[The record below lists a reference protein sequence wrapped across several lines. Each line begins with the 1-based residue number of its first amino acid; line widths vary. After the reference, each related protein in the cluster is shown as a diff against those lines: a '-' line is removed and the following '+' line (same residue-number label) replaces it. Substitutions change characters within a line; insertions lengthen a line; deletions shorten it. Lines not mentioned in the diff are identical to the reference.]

1 MLQSTRLIV
10 PSACARLKTMKT
22 VKSGG
27 STVMDPDT
35 ARVIGIILNVLV
47 YRISRSVCIFQCYR
61 SGNLTLIGKWYC
73 TKCEAVLFPHNN
85 EADQASSDGYEYAP
99 GMEGEESSSDNSIA
113 FSPWEG
119 LEEEARTEG
128 PDSQS
133 DSELDEDC
141 EIDEDCEFDQEPEGT
156 GAEEIGKLVNGDMC
170 DLTNVWDKM
179 RSIDM
184 NNDEA
189 VASLI
194 RNMTSER
201 ERERLEFTA
210 KDEAD
215 ILAASGALP
224 DKVNSDR
231 PSELTFPSF
240 YK

>member
-1 MLQSTRLIV
+1 
-10 PSACARLKTMKT
+10 
-22 VKSGG
+22 
-27 STVMDPDT
+27 
-35 ARVIGIILNVLV
+35 
-47 YRISRSVCIFQCYR
+47 
-61 SGNLTLIGKWYC
+61 
-73 TKCEAVLFPHNN
+73 VLFPHNSG
-85 EADQASSDGYEYAP
+85 ADQASSDEYEYAP
-99 GMEGEESSSDNSIA
+99 DMEGEGSSSDNSIA

-119 LEEEARTEG
+119 LEEEARTES

-141 EIDEDCEFDQEPEGT
+141 EIDEVCEFDQEPEGT

-170 DLTNVWDKM
+170 DLTNVWGKM

-224 DKVNSDR
+224 DKV
-231 PSELTFPSF
+231 
-240 YK
+240 